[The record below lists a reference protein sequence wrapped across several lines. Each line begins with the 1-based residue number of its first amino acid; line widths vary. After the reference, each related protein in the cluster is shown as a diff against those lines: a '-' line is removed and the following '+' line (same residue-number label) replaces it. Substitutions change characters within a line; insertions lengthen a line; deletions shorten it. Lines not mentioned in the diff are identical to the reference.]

1 MKHTILIKIFLIAI
15 LFSSYQSH
23 LFAVDD
29 SPPVKQLKALIST
42 NNDFK
47 TTVDKMLENIHQLSD
62 GSDNPWK
69 GKNIHDLYTFLNEW
83 FYFLPNKHNGLDR
96 IIEFTFLYYKNPYGK
111 QFILEEPGLTWSLY
125 FIEERGKY
133 MDSPAS
139 TRIIDEWLTD
149 NTLNHEDFILPA
161 NGFSSFNEFFTR
173 DLKPG
178 ARPVDSMEDN
188 AIITSPA
195 DGIINM
201 INNDLKLDSEIPTK
215 GNMTLSLSK
224 LLDSSSYS
232 EKFVGGTALAV
243 FLMPDNYHHYH
254 APVSGIIVESKEDVG
269 NRLFGLPDIKDM
281 INNGNLGYNKN
292 FSVFQDFRHG
302 YFIFKTR
309 NHGYIAMV
317 PIGLQTVGSVVF
329 EDKFKNLGQHSSKTV
344 SKGEKLGH
352 FAYGGSTVLLLFE
365 KNTLNAISVQQGQ
378 SIGKLGH

>member
-1 MKHTILIKIFLIAI
+1 
-15 LFSSYQSH
+15 
-23 LFAVDD
+23 
-29 SPPVKQLKALIST
+29 
-42 NNDFK
+42 
-47 TTVDKMLENIHQLSD
+47 
-62 GSDNPWK
+62 
-69 GKNIHDLYTFLNEW
+69 
-83 FYFLPNKHNGLDR
+83 
-96 IIEFTFLYYKNPYGK
+96 
-111 QFILEEPGLTWSLY
+111 
-125 FIEERGKY
+125 
-133 MDSPAS
+133 
-139 TRIIDEWLTD
+139 
-149 NTLNHEDFILPA
+149 
-161 NGFSSFNEFFTR
+161 
-173 DLKPG
+173 
-178 ARPVDSMEDN
+178 
-188 AIITSPA
+188 
-195 DGIINM
+195 
-201 INNDLKLDSEIPTK
+201 
-215 GNMTLSLSK
+215 MTLSLSK